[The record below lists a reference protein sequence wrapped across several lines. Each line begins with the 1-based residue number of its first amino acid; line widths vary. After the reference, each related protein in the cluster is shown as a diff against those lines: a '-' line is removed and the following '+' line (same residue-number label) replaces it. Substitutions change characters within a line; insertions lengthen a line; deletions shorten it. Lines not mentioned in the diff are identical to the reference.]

1 MIMEVATDPL
11 AFESW
16 VQVCA
21 LLILVVGGL
30 GWRYMSVINSNAK
43 ATSEVVTKIDKSL
56 STNNSGSH
64 VKDSLDRLEATNAE
78 IIANQ
83 TVITHNQAE
92 IIKAQDEHVVWA
104 EAFDAEQKKMHKAL
118 EESIDCH
125 DEKLATMW
133 KLVAPE

>member
-43 ATSEVVTKIDKSL
+43 ATSEIVTKIDNSL

-64 VKDSLDRLEATNAE
+64 IKDQLDRLEETNAE

-83 TVITHNQAE
+83 SVITHNQAE
-92 IIKAQDEHVVWA
+92 IIKAQDSHLAWSKD
-104 EAFDAEQKKMHKAL
+104 FDAKQQEMHKAL

>member
-64 VKDSLDRLEATNAE
+64 IKDQLDRLEE
-78 IIANQ
+78 NQ
-83 TVITHNQAE
+83 TLITHNQAE
-92 IIKAQDEHVVWA
+92 IIKAQDSHLAWSKD
-104 EAFDAEQKKMHKAL
+104 FDAKQQEMHKAL